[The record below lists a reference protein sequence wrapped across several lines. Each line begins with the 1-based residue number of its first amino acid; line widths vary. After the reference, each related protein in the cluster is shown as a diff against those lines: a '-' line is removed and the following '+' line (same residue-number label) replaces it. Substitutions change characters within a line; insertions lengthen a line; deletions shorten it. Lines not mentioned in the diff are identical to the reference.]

1 MDKYHVHFSLLAWL
15 NAALDFLTFIIP
27 LKLIAAHYVG
37 KSQLANAAYSV
48 L

>member
-1 MDKYHVHFSLLAWL
+1 MGPYHVHFSVLAWI

-27 LKLIAAHYVG
+27 LKLIAAHFVG
-37 KSQLANAAYSV
+37 RSQLANAAYSV